1 MDDYKNLVATVS
13 KASKADAEKGRAIKR
28 QRVGFDALINA
39 RIKLQKGAAAVS
51 NFADVEDGAAAVNP
65 DSLKSVETAAVSLW
79 NTIESL
85 RYALL
90 DAQTQPQSESGDE
103 SRKRK
108 REDVPSSNTDVSAI
122 WDRMEDLE
130 SQALPHRR
138 AVLEKWS
145 LRTKAAQMTLPNARG
160 KLLNTSN
167 QQTLSGMLDAYVA
180 SENKSH
186 YDHHDDSAE
195 EAKNTL
201 IPQVYDDSK
210 FYQTLLRDLVEE
222 RMTSSNGLNGT
233 AGVENLTSQLSS
245 RFSLAP
251 KTNVAGMRK
260 DKIKRA
266 VDTKASKGRK
276 MKFTVHEKLQNFMA
290 PEDRTTWDERARRE
304 FFASLFGQSTGRM
317 LGEEE
322 EDSESEEE
330 NVEEEGL
337 RLFRN

>member
-1 MDDYKNLVATVS
+1 MDDYKSLVATVS

-39 RIKLQKGAAAVS
+39 RIKLQKGVAAVS
-51 NFADVEDGAAAVNP
+51 NFANVETGAATLNP
-65 DSLKSVETAAVSLW
+65 DSLKSVKTAAVSLW

-90 DAQTQPQSESGDE
+90 DAQTQSQPESK
-103 SRKRK
+103 KRK
-108 REDVPSSNTDVSAI
+108 REEASLDTDASAL

-130 SQALPHRR
+130 SQSLPHRR

-145 LRTKAAQMTLPNARG
+145 LKTKATQMTMPNSRG
-160 KLLNTSN
+160 KLLNTSD

-180 SENKSH
+180 SENKA
-186 YDHHDDSAE
+186 HHDNRDPPSE
-195 EAKNTL
+195 ETKNV
-201 IPQVYDDSK
+201 IVPQVYDDSK

-222 RMTSSNGLNGT
+222 RMAASNGLNGT

-245 RFSLAP
+245 RFSLAS
-251 KTNVAGMRK
+251 KTNAAGMRK
-260 DKIKRA
+260 DKVKRA

-276 MKFTVHEKLQNFMA
+276 MRFTVHEKLQNFMA
-290 PEDRTTWDERARRE
+290 PEDRTSWDERARRE
-304 FFASLFGQSTGRM
+304 FFASMLGQNTGRM
-317 LGEEE
+317 LGEED
-322 EDSESEEE
+322 DSESEAE